1 MMTTT
6 LLDLT
11 DEQQALIEVCH
22 DFAERELRPAGR
34 VHDVDHEHPDPTPL
48 LYRAAEL
55 GLPSYSLP
63 AEYGGGGIEDVFT
76 ICLVSE
82 ELSWGDDPLASLL
95 CSGGFF
101 AHTVLALG
109 SDDQKQR
116 WVPPLCGPRPVFGAL
131 ATTEP
136 GAGSDAASMTT
147 HARRVDGGYVL
158 NGQKTWI
165 SNAPIAEYFIVF
177 ATVAPGTRSRGVTA
191 FVIEKGAEGL
201 TVGPPMAK
209 LGQRAIPTAEL
220 FLQECFVPDDQRI
233 GDEGQGF
240 YGLMKTFDASR
251 IELAASCVGVGRAA
265 VEYAIGY
272 AKERQAFGRPIADYQ
287 AVSFRLADA
296 ALKVDQARLMT
307 HHAARLFD
315 AGQPAVKEAA
325 MAKLAA
331 SEAASFAADAC
342 VKTLGGYGASPEY
355 PAEKWMRDAKVHE
368 LWEGTSDIMRL
379 IVARELL
386 KD

>member
-1 MMTTT
+1 MTH

-22 DFAERELRPAGR
+22 DFAERELRPVAR
-34 VHDVDHEHPDPTPL
+34 SYDDDHHHPDPTPL
-48 LYRAAEL
+48 LHRAAEL
-55 GLPSYSLP
+55 GLPSFSLP

-76 ICLVSE
+76 ACLVSE
-82 ELSWGDDPLASLL
+82 ELSWGDDALASLL

-101 AHTVLALG
+101 AHTIIALG
-109 SDDQKQR
+109 NDEQKRR
-116 WVPPLCGPRPVFGAL
+116 WVPPLCGAQPVFAAL

-136 GAGSDAASMTT
+136 SAGSDAASITT
-147 HARRVDGGYVL
+147 HARRVEGGYVL

-191 FVIEKGAEGL
+191 FVVERGAEGFA
-201 TVGPPMAK
+201 VGPPMEK
-209 LGQRAIPTAEL
+209 MGQRAIPTAEL
-220 FLQECFVPDDQRI
+220 FLHDCFVAEDQRI

-240 YGLMKTFDASR
+240 YGLMETFDASR
-251 IELAASCVGVGRAA
+251 ITLAAGAVGAGRAS
-265 VEYAIGY
+265 VEYAIAY
-272 AKERQAFGRPIADYQ
+272 AKERQAFGKRIADFQ
-287 AVSFRLADA
+287 AVSFRIADA
-296 ALKVDQARLMT
+296 AMKVDQARLIT

-315 AGQPAVKEAA
+315 AGKPAAKEAA

-331 SEAASFAADAC
+331 SEAAVFAADAC
-342 VKTLGGYGASPEY
+342 VKTLGGYGYSPEY
-355 PAEKWMRDAKVHE
+355 PAEKWLRDAKLHE

>member
-1 MMTTT
+1 MTQ

-11 DEQQALIEVCH
+11 DEQLALIEVCH
-22 DFAERELRPAGR
+22 EFAERELRPVAR
-34 VHDVDHEHPDPTPL
+34 SYDDDHHHPDPTPL
-48 LYRAAEL
+48 LHRAAEL
-55 GLPSYSLP
+55 GLPSFSLP

-76 ICLVSE
+76 ACLVSE
-82 ELSWGDDPLASLL
+82 ELSWGDDALASLL

-101 AHTVLALG
+101 AHTIIALG
-109 SDDQKQR
+109 NDEQKRR
-116 WVPPLCGPRPVFGAL
+116 WVPPLCGLHPVFAAL

-136 GAGSDAASMTT
+136 GAGSDAASITT

-191 FVIEKGAEGL
+191 FVVERGAAGFA
-201 TVGPPMAK
+201 VGPAMEK
-209 LGQRAIPTAEL
+209 MGQRAIPTAEL
-220 FLQECFVPDDQRI
+220 FLHDCFVAEDQRI

-240 YGLMKTFDASR
+240 YGLMETFDASR
-251 IELAASCVGVGRAA
+251 ITLAASAVGAGRAA

-272 AKERQAFGRPIADYQ
+272 AKQRQAFGKRIADFQ
-287 AVSFRLADA
+287 AVSFRIADA
-296 ALKVDQARLMT
+296 ALKVDQARLLT

-315 AGQPAVKEAA
+315 ARQPAAKEAA

-331 SEAASFAADAC
+331 SEAAVFAADAC
-342 VKTLGGYGASPEY
+342 VKTLGGYGYSPEY
-355 PAEKWMRDAKVHE
+355 PAEKWLRDSKLHE

>member
-1 MMTTT
+1 MTAT

-22 DFAERELRPAGR
+22 DFAERELRPVAR
-34 VHDVDHEHPDPTPL
+34 AYDDDHEHPDPTPL
-48 LYRAAEL
+48 LHRAAEL

-76 ICLVSE
+76 ACLVSE
-82 ELSWGDDPLASLL
+82 ELSWGDDALSSLI

-101 AHTVLALG
+101 AHTILALG
-109 SDDQKQR
+109 SEEQKQR
-116 WVPPLCGPRPVFGAL
+116 WVPPLCGPRPVFAAL

-136 GAGSDAASMTT
+136 AAGSDAASITT

-191 FVIEKGAEGL
+191 FVIEKGAEGFS
-201 TVGPPMAK
+201 VGPPMAK

-220 FLQECFVPDDQRI
+220 FLQDCFVPDEQRI

-240 YGLMKTFDASR
+240 YGLMETFDASR
-251 IELAASCVGVGRAA
+251 ITLAASAVGAGRAA
-265 VEYAIGY
+265 VEYAVGY
-272 AKERQAFGRPIADYQ
+272 AKERHAFGRPIADFQ

-296 ALKVDQARLMT
+296 AMKVDQARLIT
-307 HHAARLFD
+307 HHAAHLFD
-315 AGQPAVKEAA
+315 AGRPAAKEAA

-342 VKTLGGYGASPEY
+342 VKTLGGYGYSPEY
-355 PAEKWMRDAKVHE
+355 PAEKWLRDSKLHE

>member
-1 MMTTT
+1 MTAT
-6 LLDLT
+6 LFDLT

-22 DFAERELRPAGR
+22 DFAERELRPLAR
-34 VHDVDHEHPDPTPL
+34 AFDDDREHPDPTPL

-55 GLPSYSLP
+55 GLPSFSLP

-76 ICLVSE
+76 DCLVSE
-82 ELSWGDDPLASLL
+82 ELSWGDDALASLV
-95 CSGGFF
+95 CSGSFF
-101 AHTVLALG
+101 AHTILALG
-109 SDDQKQR
+109 SDQQKQR
-116 WVPPLCGPRPVFGAL
+116 WVPPLCGPRPVFAAL

-136 GAGSDAASMTT
+136 GAGSDAAAITT

-165 SNAPIAEYFIVF
+165 SNAPIADYFIVF

-201 TVGPPMAK
+201 SVGPPMAK

-220 FLQECFVPDDQRI
+220 FLQDCFVPDDQRI

-240 YGLMKTFDASR
+240 YGLMGTFDASR
-251 IELAASCVGVGRAA
+251 ITLAASAVGTGRAA
-265 VEYAIGY
+265 VEYGIAY
-272 AKERQAFGRPIADYQ
+272 AKQRHAFGRPIADYQ

-296 ALKVDQARLMT
+296 AVKVDQARLIT

-315 AGQPAVKEAA
+315 SGRPAAKEAA

-342 VKTLGGYGASPEY
+342 LKTLGGYGCSPEY
-355 PAEKWMRDAKVHE
+355 PAEKWLRDTKVHE
-368 LWEGTSDIMRL
+368 VWEGTSDIMRL

>member
-1 MMTTT
+1 MSTP
-6 LLDLT
+6 LDLT

-22 DFAERELRPAGR
+22 DFAERELRPVAR
-34 VHDVDHEHPDPTPL
+34 AYDDEHHHPDPTPL
-48 LYRAAEL
+48 LHRAAEL
-55 GLPSYSLP
+55 GLPSFSLP

-76 ICLVSE
+76 ACLVSE
-82 ELSWGDDPLASLL
+82 ELSWGDDALSSLL

-101 AHTVLALG
+101 AHTIIALG
-109 SDDQKQR
+109 NDAQKRR
-116 WVPPLCGPRPVFGAL
+116 WVPPLCGPTPVFAAL

-191 FVIEKGAEGL
+191 FVVERGAAGL
-201 TVGPPMAK
+201 AVGPPMEK
-209 LGQRAIPTAEL
+209 MGQRAIPTAVL
-220 FLQECFVPDDQRI
+220 FLHDCFVAEAQRI

-240 YGLMKTFDASR
+240 YGLMETFDASR
-251 IELAASCVGVGRAA
+251 ITLAASAVGAGRAA
-265 VEYAIGY
+265 VEYAISY
-272 AKERQAFGRPIADYQ
+272 AKERQAFGKRIADFQ

-296 ALKVDQARLMT
+296 AMKVDQARLIT

-315 AGQPAVKEAA
+315 AGKPAAKEAA

-331 SEAASFAADAC
+331 SEAGVFAADAC
-342 VKTLGGYGASPEY
+342 VKTLGGYGYSPEY
-355 PAEKWMRDAKVHE
+355 PAEKWLRDAKLHE